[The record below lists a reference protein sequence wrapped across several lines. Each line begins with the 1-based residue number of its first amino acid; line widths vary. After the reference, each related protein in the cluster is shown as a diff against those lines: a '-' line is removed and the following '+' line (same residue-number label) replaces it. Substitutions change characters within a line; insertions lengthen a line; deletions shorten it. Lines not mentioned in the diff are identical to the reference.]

1 MYRDAIKS
9 AEAQN
14 DSSKARRYKR
24 AVGTIEDMLKTAK
37 TGRPVNMDNLPPPVK
52 PVSEPPP
59 KQALPKQAPPT
70 STKPKPDNMLDLD
83 APEFDEFNISEED
96 MEAMMGSFLDD
107 RKESKPI
114 DPPIKAT
121 PTQATPTQKSVT
133 SKPPSTCPPGL
144 IDLDTPEF
152 AEFDLS
158 DADLEMLANT
168 LVDDRNKDQSKPITQ
183 RPTQSLP
190 VQHPPVQHKQQEL
203 TKELVL
209 QVLGERKEQ
218 YMNASQK
225 AKTQGD
231 EKTRKQYGLVAVN
244 FKRAIDSVSSGA
256 SVDLKGIPPP
266 PPGFSSKYNLDIS
279 AFGAPTPKPHPPAA
293 TPTPQQQQ
301 EEEASPVDDSIPT
314 PKTPLEALT
323 QRLDKYKEGIK
334 SAQDKG
340 ESSRVRRT
348 ARIIKQYEDAIKLT
362 KAGKP
367 CDYTELPTPPGFPP
381 IPSRPV
387 GGARPAPPV
396 GVKPQPQTT
405 PSQSLPP
412 MRLNISVSDKQL
424 QIIQQRG
431 AEFLSVVKQAK
442 AKGDKDKAVTYLR
455 YYKSIQQM
463 QQAAQG
469 GLPVDLTQVY
479 IMLYM

>member
-1 MYRDAIKS
+1 MYCDAIKS
-9 AEAQN
+9 AEARG

-24 AVGTIEDMLKTAK
+24 TVGTIEDMLKTAK
-37 TGRPVNMDNLPPPVK
+37 SGRPVNTDDLPPSVK
-52 PVSEPPP
+52 PVSEPP
-59 KQALPKQAPPT
+59 PKQAPPT

-83 APEFDEFNISEED
+83 APEFEEFNISEED
-96 MEAMMGSFLDD
+96 MEAMMGSFVDD

-121 PTQATPTQKSVT
+121 PTQAPPTQKSLA
-133 SKPPSTCPPGL
+133 SKPPSTRPPGL

-168 LVDDRNKDQSKPITQ
+168 LVDDRNKDQSKPTSQ

-190 VQHPPVQHKQQEL
+190 VQRPPVQHKQQEL

-209 QVLGERKEQ
+209 EVLGERKEQ

-244 FKRAIDSVSSGA
+244 FKRAIDSVSSGT

-266 PPGFSSKYNLDIS
+266 PPGFSSKYNVDIS
-279 AFGAPTPKPHPPAA
+279 AFGAPTPKPKPQPA
-293 TPTPQQQQ
+293 TPTPQQQ

-323 QRLDKYKEGIK
+323 QRLDKYKEGMT

-340 ESSRVRRT
+340 ETSRVRRT

-381 IPSRPV
+381 IPAAKPV
-387 GGARPAPPV
+387 GGARPAPSV
-396 GVKPQPQTT
+396 GVRPQPLTT

-412 MRLNISVSDKQL
+412 MQLNPSVSDKQL

-431 AEFLSVVKQAK
+431 AEFLNVVKQAK
-442 AKGDKDKAVTYLR
+442 AKGDKDKAMTYLR

-469 GLPVDLTQVY
+469 GLPVDLTQVMY
-479 IMLYM
+479 T